1 MRSSWHDGKTIEEVY
16 NEAKGLTNLKKK
28 KFRTSSRKSS
38 KRSIQWATPLMLWP
52 RLRKPQTSIA
62 LTFYGKLGG
71 STIIII
77 VLRMSREKLEIAVQ
91 MKMGNQHSL
100 EEENCFVDAEHDRM
114 KGMKNINLSVLHL
127 TIKEIVS
134 IASMECET
142 ESTETLCNFWKCL
155 NEDVL

>member
-1 MRSSWHDGKTIEEVY
+1 MM
-16 NEAKGLTNLKKK
+16 AKPLKRYTTRPRASLTLKKK
-28 KFRTSSRKSS
+28 KIRTSSRKSS

-52 RLRKPQTSIA
+52 RLRKPQTSIT

-71 STIIII
+71 STI
-77 VLRMSREKLEIAVQ
+77 VSRMSREKLEMAAQ
-91 MKMGNQHSL
+91 MKMGSQHLL
-100 EEENCFVDAEHDRM
+100 EEENCFLDAEHDRM

-142 ESTETLCNFWKCL
+142 ESTETLCDFWKCL
-155 NEDVL
+155 NEYVL